1 MTLVNLPVTIG
12 IVDDHKLFR
21 QGIRQ
26 ILNRFDDYH
35 LLFEAAS
42 CQELLEVLSQQQP
55 NVLLMDL
62 QMPDMDGLEGC
73 KRVLEQYPTIKI
85 IVISMHTADS
95 FVFHTLK
102 MGARSYLPKDIDQ
115 QTLRAA
121 IDEVMT
127 KGYYFTDQVA
137 KAMLRGFQTTPK
149 GKPSFQAAIVQ
160 LTQREKEVLSLIC
173 QGHTTNVMAEQLFIS
188 ARTVEGHRKNLLEKT
203 GTHNSVSL
211 AVYAIKHNLL
221 GDHGTRLSFE

>member
-137 KAMLRGFQTTPK
+137 NVARLSNYSQGEASVSGGHRTAHAARKRGAFAHLSGTYH
-149 GKPSFQAAIVQ
+149 
-160 LTQREKEVLSLIC
+160 QRN
-173 QGHTTNVMAEQLFIS
+173 G
-188 ARTVEGHRKNLLEKT
+188 RTVVYQCTNRRRASQKLIGKNR
-203 GTHNSVSL
+203 HS
-211 AVYAIKHNLL
+211 
-221 GDHGTRLSFE
+221 

>member
-1 MTLVNLPVTIG
+1 
-12 IVDDHKLFR
+12 
-21 QGIRQ
+21 
-26 ILNRFDDYH
+26 
-35 LLFEAAS
+35 
-42 CQELLEVLSQQQP
+42 
-55 NVLLMDL
+55 
-62 QMPDMDGLEGC
+62 
-73 KRVLEQYPTIKI
+73 
-85 IVISMHTADS
+85 
-95 FVFHTLK
+95 
-102 MGARSYLPKDIDQ
+102 
-115 QTLRAA
+115 
-121 IDEVMT
+121 
-127 KGYYFTDQVA
+127 
-137 KAMLRGFQTTPK
+137 MLRGFQTTPK